1 MSLRKTRGAESEVLV
16 VDAAARQ
23 EQRGPELR
31 DQGDS
36 IVHKCICFL
45 FLNNQKKWLVIHT
58 EKRNTVC
65 FQINI
70 IKGPISCKIQLIN
83 GLMMCFKE

>member
-1 MSLRKTRGAESEVLV
+1 MSLRTTRGAESEVLV
-16 VDAAARQ
+16 VDAAARP

-36 IVHKCICFL
+36 IVYKCIFVFL
-45 FLNNQKKWLVIHT
+45 FLSNQKKRLVIHT
-58 EKRNTVC
+58 EKRNKVS

-70 IKGPISCKIQLIN
+70 VKGPI
-83 GLMMCFKE
+83 

>member
-1 MSLRKTRGAESEVLV
+1 MPGSQGWDREMSLRTTRGAESEVLV
-16 VDAAARQ
+16 VDAAARP

-36 IVHKCICFL
+36 IVHKCF
-45 FLNNQKKWLVIHT
+45 FFFFRLVIHT
-58 EKRNTVC
+58 DKRNTVS

-70 IKGPISCKIQLIN
+70 IKGPISCKLQFN
-83 GLMMCFKE
+83 